1 MTKARK
7 VYTPG
12 SQPPSTTS
20 SVAKGRPKKNSF
32 AWGAKDFLLT
42 LHEDILLAPI
52 IPVPVNNREHFGF
65 EKNDYEKALRLMVV
79 VHLLSTLLLSPN
91 SYLSIEM

>member
-1 MTKARK
+1 MYQNTQTIINKGHSLLSYMTI
-7 VYTPG
+7 
-12 SQPPSTTS
+12 
-20 SVAKGRPKKNSF
+20 KGRNSF

-52 IPVPVNNREHFGF
+52 TPVPVNNRGHFGF